1 MVCICI
7 GSGGSGIM
15 GNYLTIESKKYYTTI
30 IESNKYYTT
39 IIETNKL
46 GYLVSLKID
55 KSHSLEFI

>member
-1 MVCICI
+1 
-7 GSGGSGIM
+7 M